1 MKRYRLKK
9 SESLKPLL
17 AMLLIIIFCAVIL
30 GYFGTRYIVYPV
42 FINNNTKN
50 VGFDDNGSGIATQ
63 QSNIQ
68 STQTQV
74 QDSKHSSETKL
85 KDFYVYHIQLG
96 NFSSEENANAL
107 VNELKGNGI
116 YAYILNDNG
125 FKVVSTPAADYDKA
139 TAMKEKML
147 SYAEDAFVLKRIVY
161 VENRSVQTTIQ
172 NILNYLYEALT
183 EPAKINDA
191 WILKLKDSLQGGYTD
206 VQFAA
211 ETIQAFQKIYD
222 EVNNIKSYQ
231 NIGSY
236 DLEKII
242 ITNIENI
249 I

>member
-1 MKRYRLKK
+1 MKRYRLKR

-50 VGFDDNGSGIATQ
+50 VDIKNNGTGTVTQ

-74 QDSKHSSETKL
+74 QDSKQNSETKL

-125 FKVVSTPAADYDKA
+125 YKVVTTPAADYDKA
-139 TAMKEKML
+139 AVIKEKL
-147 SYAEDAFVLKRIVY
+147 LTYAVDAFVLKRIVY
-161 VENRSVQTTIQ
+161 VENTSVQTSIQ
-172 NILNYLYEALT
+172 NILNYLYEAHT
-183 EPAKINDA
+183 ESAKINDA
-191 WILKLKDSLQGGYTD
+191 WMLKLKDLFQEGSGDMQL
-206 VQFAA
+206 AA
-211 ETIQAFQKIYD
+211 ETIQTFQKIYD

>member
-1 MKRYRLKK
+1 MKRYRLKR

-42 FINNNTKN
+42 FIHNNTKN
-50 VGFDDNGSGIATQ
+50 VDIKNNGTGTVTQ

-74 QDSKHSSETKL
+74 QDSKQNSETKL

-125 FKVVSTPAADYDKA
+125 YKVVTTPAADYDKA
-139 TAMKEKML
+139 AVIKEKL
-147 SYAEDAFVLKRIVY
+147 LTYAVDAFVLKRIVY
-161 VENRSVQTTIQ
+161 VENTSVQTSIQ
-172 NILNYLYEALT
+172 NIINYLYEAHT
-183 EPAKINDA
+183 ESAKINDA
-191 WILKLKDSLQGGYTD
+191 WMLKLKDLFQEGSGDMQL
-206 VQFAA
+206 AA
-211 ETIQAFQKIYD
+211 ETIQTFQKIYD